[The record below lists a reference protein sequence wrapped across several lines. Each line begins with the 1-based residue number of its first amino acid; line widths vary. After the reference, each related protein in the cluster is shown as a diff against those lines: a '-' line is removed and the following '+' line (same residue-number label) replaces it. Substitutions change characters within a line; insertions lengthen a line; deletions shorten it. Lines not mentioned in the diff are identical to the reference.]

1 MSPPHELGIM
11 CLCHLV
17 RTKGSTLR
25 RTPASL
31 LGSGEVPEVPAAPP
45 PPRNHPPVLSSSVA
59 PHVSLL
65 PFSVARGAHP
75 LLGFGVTCSFLAG
88 SACSFF
94 HANKPLRA
102 SKSRLNNQSMFPC
115 WRMPGQAGL
124 GAKWLS
130 PVQRSRGSRRA
141 LVVQLLSDSRRFGSP
156 GESPEITPL
165 IPTPA
170 SGSPFLPHTTGL

>member
-1 MSPPHELGIM
+1 M
-11 CLCHLV
+11 
-17 RTKGSTLR
+17 
-25 RTPASL
+25 A
-31 LGSGEVPEVPAAPP
+31 PEVPKALAPP
-45 PPRNHPPVLSSSVA
+45 PPPVNHLLVLSSLA

-65 PFSVARGAHP
+65 LFSVAQQAHL
-75 LLGFGVTCSFLAG
+75 LLGFCVTCSFLAR

-130 PVQRSRGSRRA
+130 RVQISRGSRRA
-141 LVVQLLSDSRRFGSP
+141 LVVQLLSDLRLVLNHLGNLLKSCFNPHPSVRFPLSFPHDWALSP
-156 GESPEITPL
+156 LSFSLALPPGPQPRQVPVCHPPECSVL
-165 IPTPA
+165 
-170 SGSPFLPHTTGL
+170 L